1 MKIRDLF
8 DNGVK
13 RLKEAAIPDPELEVS
28 LLLTHIS
35 NMTRTDLLLAG
46 ERILKDDQCREFE
59 RNISRRLQREP
70 LAYILGEKEFW
81 SLPFTVTQDVL
92 IPRPETEQ
100 LIELTLTTLRTIYQ
114 AAADQ
119 PLRILDLGT
128 GSGIIAVV
136 LAVELRGARITA
148 VDLSHKALKVA
159 SYNAEKHNVA
169 QRIDFVN
176 SDWLAGLALKN
187 NFDVVL
193 ANPPYI
199 ANHILEGPL
208 AENTGG
214 LQPEVVN
221 FEPRLALD
229 GGENGVEPT
238 RIISKS
244 LSKILKSG
252 GWFFMEIGA
261 EQAEDVSAIFRE
273 TSLYDAIAVHND
285 YAGLSRM
292 FQARKL

>member
-1 MKIRDLF
+1 VKIRDLF
-8 DNGVK
+8 VHGVQ
-13 RLKEAAIPDPELEVS
+13 RLKEAAIPAPELEVA
-28 LLLTHIS
+28 LLLTQIC

-46 ERILKDDQCREFE
+46 ERILTDDQYREFE
-59 RNISRRLQREP
+59 KNISRRLQREP
-70 LAYILGEKEFW
+70 LAYILEEKEFW

-114 AAADQ
+114 DSADQ

-136 LAVELRGARITA
+136 LAVELPAARITA
-148 VDLSHKALKVA
+148 VDLSFKALKVA
-159 SYNAEKHNVA
+159 AYNAEKHNVA

-176 SDWLAGLALKN
+176 SDWLTGLALKK

-199 ANHILEGPL
+199 ASHILEKSL

-214 LQPEVVN
+214 LQPEVVS

-229 GGENGVEPT
+229 GGENGVGPSG
-238 RIISKS
+238 IISKS
-244 LSKILKSG
+244 LDRILKSG

-273 TSLYDAIAVHND
+273 TASYDAIAVHND
-285 YAGLSRM
+285 YAGLPRM
-292 FQARKL
+292 FQARKM